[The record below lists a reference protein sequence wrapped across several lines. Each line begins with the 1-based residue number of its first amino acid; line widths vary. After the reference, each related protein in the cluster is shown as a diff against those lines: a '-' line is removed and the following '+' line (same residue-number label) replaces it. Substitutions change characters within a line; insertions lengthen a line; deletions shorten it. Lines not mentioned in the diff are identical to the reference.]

1 MGGRGLNP
9 VSLAP
14 PAEAEIEANTG
25 MARRAGCSQL
35 GQSAPSAL
43 MGCNLSNLCWQV
55 GQ

>member
-9 VSLAP
+9 VSLDVP
-14 PAEAEIEANTG
+14 AEIEANTE